1 MYAPFDAQNELHHR
15 QTGLVAGSHICSAE
29 SGSEVI
35 LPLAGVCGE
44 QKLVSVRLANSDH
57 QRSSACSLINK
68 MYSWRGYGGSHKLP
82 VRSTHSTFTAS
93 VDGDTIG
100 TLTLAVDSAAGLAAD
115 GIFQDEI
122 DQFRSRPGAKVCEL
136 TKLAFSTT
144 MPSKPMLAALF
155 HIVFIYGQR
164 RHECTDLFIEVH
176 PRHRRFYEMMLG
188 FKRIGTVKT
197 NVSVDA
203 PAQLMWLKVSDIRNQ
218 IDEHAGQG
226 EAASVRSLYPFFFLA
241 QEEDG
246 LFAQIKDVDFDIERA
261 SAQMPNSAFA
271 YDDTADMAYE
281 VIIVQ

>member
-1 MYAPFDAQNELHHR
+1 MYASFDAQNELYHR
-15 QTGLVAGSHICSAE
+15 QMGMAAGSHIDSVE
-29 SGSEVI
+29 SGGEITIPV
-35 LPLAGVCGE
+35 AGVCGQ
-44 QKLVSVRLANSDH
+44 QKLVSVCLANTDD

-68 MYSWRGYGGSHKLP
+68 MYSWRGYGSSHKLP
-82 VRSTHSTFTAS
+82 VRSTHSTFTTS

-115 GIFQDEI
+115 GIFQEEI
-122 DQFRSRPGAKVCEL
+122 DQFRSQPGAKVCEL
-136 TKLAFSTT
+136 TKLAFSST

-164 RHECTDLFIEVH
+164 CYECTDLFIEVH

-188 FKRIGTVKT
+188 FKRVGTVKT

-203 PAQLMWLKVSDIRNQ
+203 PAQLMWLKVSDIRDQ

-226 EAASVRSLYPFFFLA
+226 DAASVRSLYPFFFLA

-246 LFAQIKDVDFDIERA
+246 LFAQIKDANFDVERA
-261 SAQMPNSAFA
+261 PSQMPSGIL
-271 YDDTADMAYE
+271 TADRTEDVLRRA
-281 VIIVQ
+281 ITLQ